1 MAKMSLAWIEAQIEH
16 EIDRGNIPDAV
27 RDLAALLQV
36 RQYMMEQ
43 GGETSTPHEHMG
55 KHIAYDSALDTLPT
69 LDQVERA
76 LGTIV
81 VSTDAEKKRMQDAM
95 TWAKILKGEE

>member
-43 GGETSTPHEHMG
+43 GGETPHEHMG
-55 KHIAYDSALDTLPT
+55 KHIAYDFALDTLPT

-81 VSTDAEKKRMQDAM
+81 VSSEEEKKRKQDAM

>member
-16 EIDRGNIPDAV
+16 EMERGNHPDAV

-36 RQYMMEQ
+36 RQYMMEH
-43 GGETSTPHEHMG
+43 GGETPHEHMA

>member
-36 RQYMMEQ
+36 RQYMMEH
-43 GGETSTPHEHMG
+43 GGETSTPNEMWKHM
-55 KHIAYDSALDTLPT
+55 AYDSALDTLPT

-95 TWAKILKGEE
+95 TWAKILRGEE